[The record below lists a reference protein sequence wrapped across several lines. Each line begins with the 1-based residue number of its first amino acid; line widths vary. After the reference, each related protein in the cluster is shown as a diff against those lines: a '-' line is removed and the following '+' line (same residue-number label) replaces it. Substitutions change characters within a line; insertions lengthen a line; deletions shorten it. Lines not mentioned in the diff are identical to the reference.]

1 MKRSDLKVGEAYYHD
16 RSQKWASG
24 DGHQTGKAIVLSLTG
39 GRDGNPLVDLVVKN
53 WRGEEVTTRTSVTL
67 AHLRGPWD
75 ATLAEVTARN
85 EKRIRARQAVAKA
98 AAQARERVQE
108 VLARATTLGV
118 EARGSYRTDGDV
130 VLAVAEFEKLLDL
143 ADIARAKGE

>member
-16 RSQKWASG
+16 RSQKWADG
-24 DGHQTGKAIVLSLTG
+24 DGYQTGKAIIVSLNG
-39 GRDGNPLVDLVVKN
+39 GRGDNPLVDLVVKN

-75 ATLAEVTARN
+75 TTLAEVTARN
-85 EKRIRARQAVAKA
+85 EKRIRARKA
-98 AAQARERVQE
+98 ATEAATQARERAQD
-108 VLARATTLGV
+108 AIGRAAALGV
-118 EARGSYRTDGDV
+118 EARASYRTDGDV
-130 VLAVAEFEKLLDL
+130 VLAAAEFEKLLDL